1 VTFSG
6 VNRSQVKAVIV
17 TEGFEGTGYGHLMR
31 CLSLYQAF
39 EERGITP
46 TYIADSDDIGGQL
59 LGHINLVVLDWRNNR
74 DELARLSLNSDVVII
89 DSYLADAQVYEQ
101 LRRACRQIVCLD
113 DFLRIPYP
121 PGVIVNGTIGA
132 HELPYPRD
140 PKHIYLLGID
150 YIPLRKEF
158 WDVSPRI
165 SRQKVENVLLMFGG
179 QDIRDMADKTLS
191 YLLREFPEYAYHV
204 VKGLHWNGSE
214 DGVYSNRAKV
224 YRNLSADDILQ
235 LMLRCDVAVSAAGQ
249 TMYELARIGIPTIV
263 VGVAENQRYNI
274 QGWIE
279 KGFQQSELWWE
290 DADLFQKLANEIRG
304 DSSTEGR
311 KSPFCDG
318 QGARRIVEYLSK

>member
-1 VTFSG
+1 MTLSG
-6 VNRSQVKAVIV
+6 AKRSRVKAIIV

-46 TYIADSDDIGGQL
+46 TYVADCDDIGGQL
-59 LGHINLVVLDWRNNR
+59 LGHINLVVLDWRNSRN
-74 DELARLSLNSDVVII
+74 ELARLSLNSDIVVI
-89 DSYLADAQVYEQ
+89 DSYLADAQIYER
-101 LRRACRQIVCLD
+101 LRKACREIVCLD

-132 HELPYPRD
+132 HKLPYPQD
-140 PKHIYLLGID
+140 PEHRYLLGID

-165 SRQKVENVLLMFGG
+165 SRQKIENVLLMFGG
-179 QDIRDMADKTLS
+179 QDMRDMADKTLR
-191 YLLREFPEYAYHV
+191 YLLREFPEYTYHV
-204 VKGLHWNGSE
+204 VKGLNSNGSE
-214 DGVYSNRAKV
+214 DAVNSNRARV
-224 YRNLSADDILQ
+224 YRNLSAGDILQ
-235 LMLRCDVAVSAAGQ
+235 LMLRCGMAISAAGQ
-249 TMYELARIGIPTIV
+249 TTYELARIGIPTIV
-263 VGVAENQRYNI
+263 VGVAENQRYSI

-304 DSSTEGR
+304 ASSADGK